1 MDFLTDNP
9 IANLPGPQ
17 FLGFYLVVVVAAWVL
32 CFALTRRSDRT
43 LDIGPL
49 PLPADV
55 DPFELAYLRG
65 GPGEVKLMIL
75 LDLIQRGYVREQK
88 PKGWA
93 RFTPAKLEL
102 SADRPAIQALNEIE
116 LDMLKALATPQPME
130 TVLNRNFPTPLLT
143 DRCLDYERRLLE
155 DRLVLGR
162 GDGEEVVNVRVL
174 VPVVLGLVGLAGYKF
189 AIALSRGRHNVGFL
203 IALTIVAV
211 VVSAVCCTRKRLTA
225 RGRDYLA
232 RLRSTLEGI
241 RTQAKVGLLP
251 SLDPNYLLLAS
262 AFGVG
267 ALAGTALASET
278 RLLRTMSASGTSST
292 DGGGG
297 CGGGGCGGGGCGGG
311 CGGCGG

>member
-1 MDFLTDNP
+1 MDFLTNNP

-17 FLGFYLVVVVAAWVL
+17 FLVFYFIVAVAGWVL
-32 CFALTRRSDRT
+32 CFMLTRRSDRT

-49 PLPADV
+49 PLPAEV

-65 GPGEVKLMIL
+65 GPGEVKLVIL

-93 RFTPAKLEL
+93 RFAPAKLEI
-102 SADRPAIQALNEIE
+102 SPDRPAIQALSEIE
-116 LDMLKALATPQPME
+116 LDMLKALAFPQPME
-130 TVLNRNFPTPLLT
+130 TILNRNFPTDRLN
-143 DRCLDYERRLLE
+143 DRCLEYERRLQAE
-155 DRLVLGR
+155 DLVLG
-162 GDGEEVVNVRVL
+162 GSGGEASLNSRVL
-174 VPVVLGLVGLAGYKF
+174 VPVVLGLMALAGYKF
-189 AIALSRGRHNVGFL
+189 AVALSRGRHNVGFL

-267 ALAGTALASET
+267 ALAGTALAGET
-278 RLLRTMSASGTSST
+278 RLLRSMSASGTSST